1 MFEDT
6 HTTSATSIV
15 LAHKN
20 SCPVSSDLHGRL
32 GFRWTMNWTRDGVVI
47 GCGVENN
54 PRVVDVGDN
63 HEAPLLND
71 GQRGVAALDRVQAA
85 ASRELVVHSGAC
97 DHVGLLLEVEL
108 TVAKLLLVI
117 DERRQ
122 RECLLLM
129 VFVRGFK

>member
-1 MFEDT
+1 LDDELDGVMA
-6 HTTSATSIV
+6 S
-15 LAHKN
+15 
-20 SCPVSSDLHGRL
+20 SSDAVSRTTRESSTLAT
-32 GFRWTMNWTRDGVVI
+32 TMS
-47 GCGVENN
+47 
-54 PRVVDVGDN
+54 
-63 HEAPLLND
+63 PLLND
-71 GQRGVAALDRVQAA
+71 GQRGAAALDHVQVA
-85 ASRELVVHSGAC
+85 ASHELVVHSGAC

>member
-1 MFEDT
+1 VVGWA
-6 HTTSATSIV
+6 SG
-15 LAHKN
+15 
-20 SCPVSSDLHGRL
+20 GRWA
-32 GFRWTMNWTRDGVVI
+32 RRRDGVVV
-47 GCGVENN
+47 GCGVQNN
-54 PRVVDVGDN
+54 PRVVDVGDS
-63 HEAPLLND
+63 HEASLLND
-71 GQRGVAALDRVQAA
+71 GQRGAAALDRVQVV

-117 DERRQ
+117 DEWRQ